1 MSDGVLRIL
10 FIGEEPS
17 KTATEK
23 AWKWGDMHLCSK
35 TLLEA
40 FDAAGF
46 PHNQANFEN
55 IFENGEVKKEVVR
68 KVRVRAMSKPVVAM
82 GKKVQKVLNSHGIP
96 HIPMIHP
103 AARGEIRKTENFQAH
118 VQEVIELIR
127 EKYPVTE
134 EEGDS
139 SEIH

>member
-1 MSDGVLRIL
+1 MSDGLLRIL
-10 FIGEEPS
+10 FVGEEPS
-17 KTATEK
+17 KTAKER
-23 AWKWGDMHLCSK
+23 AWKWGDRHLSSK

-55 IFENGEVKKEVVR
+55 IFEDGVVKKEVVR

-82 GKKVQKVLNSHGIP
+82 GKKVQSVLNSHGIP
-96 HIPMIHP
+96 HIPMVHP

-118 VQEVIELIR
+118 VAEVLELVR
-127 EKYPVTE
+127 KKYPVIE
-134 EEGDS
+134 EEN
-139 SEIH
+139 EIN